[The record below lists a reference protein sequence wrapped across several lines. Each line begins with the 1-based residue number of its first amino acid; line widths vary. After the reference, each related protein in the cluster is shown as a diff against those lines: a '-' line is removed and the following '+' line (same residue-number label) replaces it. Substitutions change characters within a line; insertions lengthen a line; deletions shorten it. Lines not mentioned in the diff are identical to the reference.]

1 MACSHRKPSRK
12 EKNPDMRAL
21 ASIVVVAFSL
31 AGCAGDIREIG
42 REPFMSPVGTGL
54 IADVQPSA
62 SALFLPSGHANRGAS
77 IWNGGRADIF
87 SDRRAVKIGDVVTV
101 QIAINDSASF
111 GNASDRSLNAQVNT
125 GFDFKLGVNNKTT
138 ELQPQ
143 FNSSATSTTQGVGTI
158 DRSEKIQLAIA
169 AVVTDVLPNGNLIV
183 SGSQEVRVNYELRL
197 LNVAGILRPQDISKE
212 NTISYDKIAEA
223 RISYGG
229 RGRSMEVQQPALLQQ
244 IYDRLKPL

>member
-1 MACSHRKPSRK
+1 
-12 EKNPDMRAL
+12 MRAL
-21 ASIVVVAFSL
+21 ISIAAVAISL

-42 REPFMSPVGTGL
+42 REPVMTPVGTGL
-54 IADVQPSA
+54 ITDVQPSA
-62 SALFLPSGHANRGAS
+62 SALFLPTRQPNHQSS
-77 IWNGGRADIF
+77 IWDGGRADIY
-87 SDRRAVKIGDVVTV
+87 SDQRATKIGDVVTV

-111 GNASDRSLNAQVNT
+111 GNATDRSLNSEVNT
-125 GFDFKLGVNNKTT
+125 GFNWTLTT
-138 ELQPQ
+138 GNQMNQ
-143 FNSSATSTTQGVGTI
+143 FNPQLTSSALSSTQGQGTI
-158 DRSEKIQLAIA
+158 DRSEKIQLAVA

-197 LNVAGILRPQDISKE
+197 LNVAGIVRPLDISKA

-229 RGRSMEVQQPALLQQ
+229 RGRIMEVQQPTLLQQ

>member
-1 MACSHRKPSRK
+1 
-12 EKNPDMRAL
+12 MRAL
-21 ASIVVVAFSL
+21 ASIAAVAVSL
-31 AGCAGDIREIG
+31 AGCAGDVREIG

-54 IADVQPSA
+54 IANVQPSA
-62 SALFLPSGHANRGAS
+62 SALFLPSGRPNRRSS
-77 IWNGGRADIF
+77 IWDGGRADIF
-87 SDRRAVKIGDVVTV
+87 SDPRAAKIGDVVTV
-101 QIAINDSASF
+101 QIAINDSATF
-111 GNASDRSLNAQVNT
+111 GNTTDRSLTAQVNT
-125 GFDFKLGVNNKTT
+125 GFDFKLRMNNQTS
-138 ELQPQ
+138 ELKPQ
-143 FNSSATSTTQGVGTI
+143 FESSATSSTQGQGSI

-197 LNVAGILRPQDISKE
+197 LNVAGIVRPQDISKE

-229 RGRSMEVQQPALLQQ
+229 RGRIMEVQQPALLQQ